1 MKLVLWIAQCETG
14 IDQAEFGH
22 LDQPDIAFV
31 FVQDQT
37 WAMAAIAAN
46 TFSAIVFASQ
56 NPQDAAAFA
65 SKVQN
70 IPVFYCTERG
80 TTFRERKTLANYLES
95 DSDLIGPGDAPV
107 DLLVVLVHALS
118 Q

>member
-1 MKLVLWIAQCETG
+1 MKLVLWISECETG
-14 IDQAEFGH
+14 IDDVEFGY

-31 FVQDQT
+31 FVQDQVL
-37 WAMAAIAAN
+37 AMRAIAAN
-46 TFSAIVFASQ
+46 NFSAIVFASQ
-56 NPQDAAAFA
+56 HPQDAAAFA

-80 TTFRERKTLANYLES
+80 TTFRQQKTLAKYLEPDS
-95 DSDLIGPGDAPV
+95 DSIGSGDAPV
-107 DLLVVLVHALS
+107 DLLLVLVEALS

>member
-1 MKLVLWIAQCETG
+1 MKLVLWIARCETV
-14 IDQAEFGH
+14 ISQAEFGY

-37 WAMAAIAAN
+37 WAMSAIAAN
-46 TFSAIVFASQ
+46 NFSAIVFASEH
-56 NPQDAAAFA
+56 PQDAAAFA

-80 TTFRERKTLANYLES
+80 TTFRERKTLMKYLES
-95 DSDLIGPGDAPV
+95 GSDSIDSGDAPV
-107 DLLVVLVHALS
+107 DLLVALVHALR
-118 Q
+118 